1 MAGPLDGYR
10 ILDLTTMITGPLATM
25 MLAEQ
30 GAEVVKVER
39 PGIGDVMRYLSTMR
53 GGMSTFFAG
62 CNRSKRSI
70 VVDLGKQAGREIA
83 RDLAARSDVFIQ
95 NFRPGVIER
104 LGLAEPELR
113 ERNPGLVYVSLTAFG
128 ETGPYAQRPAYDHI
142 IQAMTGAP
150 YLQGT
155 DDGGRPEFIRMAWC
169 DKVTALTAA
178 QAITAAL
185 LARERGRGGQHLRLS
200 MLDAALAFLWP
211 DGFVNHT
218 LLETDGVVG
227 MPPISA
233 TYRAVAARDGYVAVA
248 AITDAQWTGIFRAIG
263 RPELARDPRFAT
275 TGGRLAH
282 LTFVAEELERATRGQ
297 SCDELITS
305 LVAEDVPCA
314 PILRL
319 EGVAEFEQVRA
330 SETLVESV
338 HPVLGRIH
346 EPRPPARFETTPE
359 GISRPAPRLGEHT
372 DEVLGEL
379 GLEPVRIGELRAEG
393 VVG

>member
-10 ILDLTTMITGPLATM
+10 ILDLTAMITGPLATM
-25 MLAEQ
+25 ILAEQ

-70 VVDLGKQAGREIA
+70 VVDLRKPAGREIV
-83 RDLAARSDVFIQ
+83 RDLAARADVFVQ

-113 ERNPGLVYVSLTAFG
+113 KLNPGLVYASLSAFG

-150 YLQGT
+150 YLQAAG
-155 DDGGRPEFIRMAWC
+155 DEGRPEFIRTTWC
-169 DKVTALTAA
+169 DKATALTAA

-200 MLDAALAFLWP
+200 MLDASIAFLWP

-218 LLETDGVVG
+218 LLDPDGAVG
-227 MPPISA
+227 MPPIST
-233 TYRAVAARDGYVAVA
+233 TYRAVATRDGFVAVA
-248 AITDAQWTGIFRAIG
+248 AITDAQWAGIFRAIG

-275 TGGRLAH
+275 TGERLAH
-282 LTFVAEELERATRGQ
+282 LALVAEELERTTRGR
-297 SCDELITS
+297 SRDELIAS

-319 EGVAEFEQVRA
+319 EDVADFEQVRA

-338 HPVLGRIH
+338 HPVLGRIQ

-359 GISRPAPRLGEHT
+359 AISRPAPRLGEHT
-372 DEVLGEL
+372 DEVLGAL
-379 GLEPVRIGELRAEG
+379 GLGPDRIGELRAEG
-393 VVG
+393 VVA